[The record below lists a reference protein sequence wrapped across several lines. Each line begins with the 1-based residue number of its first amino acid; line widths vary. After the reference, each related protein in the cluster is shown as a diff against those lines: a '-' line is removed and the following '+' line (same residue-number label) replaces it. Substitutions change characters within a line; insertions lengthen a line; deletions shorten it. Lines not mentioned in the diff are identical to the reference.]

1 MKKSLIQ
8 SMLAEWESLSV
19 KAGELV
25 STEIQLKHDDLLK
38 VEALAETY
46 GLQSTDLL
54 AGLIATALD
63 EVEQQMPYVKGS
75 RVIRV
80 EEGDPVYED
89 AGRAPRY
96 LEVLNRL
103 RKSHDTD
110 DQK

>member
-1 MKKSLIQ
+1 MKNSLIQ
-8 SMLAEWESLSV
+8 SMLAEWESQSE
-19 KAGELV
+19 KTGELV
-25 STEIQLKHDDLLK
+25 STEIHLRHDDLLK

-54 AGLIATALD
+54 ADLIATALD
-63 EVEQQMPYVKGS
+63 EVEQQMPYVEGS

-96 LEVLNRL
+96 LEILNRL
-103 RKSHDTD
+103 RNSRDASE
-110 DQK
+110 